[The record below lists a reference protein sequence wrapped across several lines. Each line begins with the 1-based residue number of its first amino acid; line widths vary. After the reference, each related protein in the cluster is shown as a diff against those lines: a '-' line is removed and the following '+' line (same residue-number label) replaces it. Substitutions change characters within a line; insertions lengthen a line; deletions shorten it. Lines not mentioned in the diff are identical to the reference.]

1 MQNKYKLGILALV
14 VAVILAI
21 IGLGSMTGANA
32 SEGDEPCT
40 ETIVVVDEEAW
51 TETIEHPAV
60 TEVVH
65 HDAVTETTPAIWAN
79 WAPNDTRGPQDYAPN
94 WPVDNPGGQPRGVW
108 IIHDNFPPGHEG
120 PDGVYQ
126 QGAGNSPWFY
136 RQAER
141 VTVISEA
148 YDETVVVEEA
158 WTETIEHAEVSHEET
173 VEVDCPD
180 EEEPPVDEC
189 LDAVTGED
197 LCVHEEPEIG
207 TPAQEEAPNPDIQ
220 QPGPGE
226 TITFQSFDGQGNL
239 VEQRVSKPIPADA
252 QQEGM

>member
-1 MQNKYKLGILALV
+1 MDRKNRKYLIAFIIV
-14 VAVILAI
+14 AI
-21 IGLGSMTGANA
+21 ITALLIIFGSNA
-32 SEGDEPCT
+32 DAAEGDEPCT
-40 ETIVVVDEEAW
+40 EVVTVVDEEAW
-51 TETIEHPAV
+51 TEIIEHPAV
-60 TEVVH
+60 TEVIH

-79 WAPNDTRGPQDYAPN
+79 WAPNDTRGPQDYVPN

-136 RQAER
+136 RQAEK

-158 WTETIEHAEVSHEET
+158 WTETVEHAEVSHEET

-180 EEEPPVDEC
+180 EPEEPEEPPVDEPKDPKDPKDPPVTNTSSQTTQC
-189 LDAVTGED
+189 LGGALVTKTTDANGNISTSTENGSPQCKQVDQAGE
-197 LCVHEEPEIG
+197 PF
-207 TPAQEEAPNPDIQ
+207 QEE
-220 QPGPGE
+220 
-226 TITFQSFDGQGNL
+226 
-239 VEQRVSKPIPADA
+239 
-252 QQEGM
+252 GM